1 MDSTTAFFSILLRLL
16 ALLALVLING
26 FFVASEFALVKVR
39 DTQLSPLALRGNR
52 RARVA
57 MLILQHLDAFLSAAQ
72 LGITLASLGLGWI
85 GEPVFIAVLGP
96 VFTGLN
102 IQSEQLRHFLAFAV
116 GFSAL
121 TFLHI
126 SAGEQAPKWL
136 AIQRAVTTTLWVS
149 YPLLWFYRLSY
160 PFVWVLNRASQWLL
174 GQAGLE
180 VAGSTERQHSEE
192 ELRLLFA
199 AAQKRSGGSSLRREI
214 LLNALD
220 LQRRL
225 AREVMRPRQEIVAFD
240 TEASIADCLNL
251 AEKTRYSRFPLCEGG
266 DLDKTCGVIH
276 IKDLYAMR
284 LKARSGAELRGVA
297 RKLIY
302 IPETAH
308 LEKLLKLFLDRKL
321 HLAIVVD
328 EYGGT
333 VGMVT
338 LENIL
343 EELVGQ
349 IQDEFD
355 QEKPL
360 LVQTGPNHWEAS
372 GGLPLHELQDLVGEP
387 LREEGITTASGWVT
401 HRLGGFPKAGDVLTL
416 GTFDLRVEQMEGP
429 RVARLKLSR
438 RETPPPRDTDPEAPP
453 PPTKA
458 PTPSKTGKR

>member
-1 MDSTTAFFSILLRLL
+1 MEHPGVASIVWRVIAVLL
-16 ALLALVLING
+16 LVLLNA
-26 FFVASEFALVKVR
+26 FFVAAEFALVKVR
-39 DTQLSPLALRGNR
+39 DTQLRPLAQGGHK

-57 MLILQHLDAFLSAAQ
+57 EKILARLDAFLSAAQ

-85 GEPVFIAVLGP
+85 GEPVFTALLGP
-96 VFTGLN
+96 VFGW
-102 IQSEQLRHFLAFAV
+102 IQIESAEVRRFLSFAV

-126 SAGEQAPKWL
+126 SAGEQAPKWF
-136 AIQRAVTTTLWVS
+136 AIQKPLPTTLWVS
-149 YPLLWFYRLSY
+149 YPMLFFYRASY
-160 PFVWVLNRASQWLL
+160 PFVLALNWFSQWLL
-174 GQAGLE
+174 RQMGIEPVGEA
-180 VAGSTERQHSEE
+180 ERAHSEE
-192 ELRLLFA
+192 ELRLLLA
-199 AAQKRSGGSSLRREI
+199 AAQKRSGERPSLSREV

-220 LQRRL
+220 LRRRL
-225 AREVMRPRQEIVAFD
+225 AREVMRPRQEIAWLD
-240 TEASIADCLNL
+240 TEATIAQCLEV

-266 DLDKTCGVIH
+266 NLDKTLGVIH

-284 LKARSGAELRGVA
+284 LKARTGLDLLLSA

-308 LEKLLKLFLDRKL
+308 LEKVLQLFLERKL

-360 LVQTGPNHWEAS
+360 LVRTGEQTWDIVGT
-372 GGLPLHELQDLVGEP
+372 LPLFELEELVGTSLP
-387 LREEGITTASGWVT
+387 HQGSTTVSGWVT
-401 HRLGGFPKAGDVLTL
+401 GQLGGFPKPGDVLNVGAYEVRIEETD
-416 GTFDLRVEQMEGP
+416 GM
-429 RVARLKLSR
+429 RVARLKLTR
-438 RETPPPRDTDPEAPP
+438 KQATET
-453 PPTKA
+453 
-458 PTPSKTGKR
+458 